1 MLAFATYDIILF
13 FHAVLL
19 WEVFLTV
26 TCFPLYSSR
35 HLIFIPS
42 SIEFLNWKGK
52 DPIWDSSI
60 VPDFTQREVGDN

>member
-13 FHAVLL
+13 FRAFPL

-35 HLIFIPS
+35 RLIFTPS
-42 SIEFLNWKGK
+42 PIEYPNRKGK
-52 DPIWDSSI
+52 VPICDSSI
-60 VPDFTQREVGDN
+60 VPDLTQREVGEN

>member
-13 FHAVLL
+13 FRAFPL
-19 WEVFLTV
+19 WEGFLTV

-35 HLIFIPS
+35 HLIFTLLRLNTQTGRVKIP
-42 SIEFLNWKGK
+42 IC
-52 DPIWDSSI
+52 DSSI